1 MAGKRLRIS
10 AADRDE
16 RLERY
21 AGLRDQGVLRAD
33 AAREVGVSYSGA
45 GAVYERW
52 YLSVRGLPPPRSPC
66 QRAGPWFV

>member
-1 MAGKRLRIS
+1 MAGQRLKIS

-16 RLERY
+16 RLGRY
-21 AGLRDQGVLRAD
+21 AELRDQGMLRAD

-52 YLSVRGLPPPRSPC
+52 YLSDRGLPPRRSPC
-66 QRAGPWFV
+66 LRAGPWFA